1 MEAQDPQP
9 QMSDS
14 DFKLVCDKTVEL
26 KDRFGIPGV
35 AVGVFR
41 DGQSQVAGLG
51 VTHVE
56 NPLAVNEDTLFQI
69 GSITKTF
76 TGTVIMRLME
86 AGQLDLDTPLR
97 TYMPDLGLHDEDV
110 AARVTLRHLLT
121 HTGGW
126 LGDYF
131 DDMGW
136 GDDALARMVRHLA
149 ELPQLTPLG
158 EIWSY
163 NNAGFYLAGR
173 LIEVVTGQTYEAVV
187 QEMVLA
193 PLGMEHSFFM
203 PADVM
208 THRFV
213 VGHHITPDGPKVARP
228 WPVGR
233 AAHPAGGLVASVSD
247 LFKYAQFHL
256 QGGIASDG
264 TRLLS
269 EASVSLMQTPQV
281 SNDLRGGQMGLSWF
295 MRDIEGMRLVYHG
308 GGTNGQVSLLS
319 LVPTARLAIV
329 VLTNGSLGGML
340 TSEVTKFALSR
351 YLGVAEPEEAPQSR
365 DEASLASYLG
375 RYVTAMNELELS
387 VRDGSLWI
395 QVTPKGGFPTKD
407 SPPLP
412 VPPPVRAAFLDAD
425 RIVALDPPFK
435 DAQAEFLRA
444 TDGGI
449 AWLRFGGRVAKRQ

>member
-1 MEAQDPQP
+1 
-9 QMSDS
+9 MSDA
-14 DFKLVCDKTVEL
+14 DFKPVCDKTVEL

-35 AVGVFR
+35 AVGVLR
-41 DGQSQVAGLG
+41 DGQRQVAGFG
-51 VTHVE
+51 VTHVD

-76 TGTVIMRLME
+76 TGTVIMRLIE
-86 AGQLDLDTPLR
+86 AGTLDLDTPLR
-97 TYMPDLGLHDEDV
+97 TYLPDLRLQDEDV

-126 LGDYF
+126 VGDYF
-131 DDMGW
+131 DDLGW
-136 GDDALARMVRHLA
+136 GDDALTRMASHVA

-173 LIEVVTGQTYEAVV
+173 LVEVVTGKPYEAVV

-193 PLGMEHSFFM
+193 PLGMQHSFFM

-208 THRFV
+208 TYRFV
-213 VGHHITPDGPKVARP
+213 VGHHSTPDGPKVARP

-233 AAHPAGGLVASVSD
+233 AAHPAGGLVASVPD
-247 LFKYAQFHL
+247 LFNYAQFHL
-256 QGGIASDG
+256 QGGVAQDR

-269 EASVSLMQTPQV
+269 EASIGLMQTPQV
-281 SNDLRGGQMGLSWF
+281 PNDLRGGQMGLSWF
-295 MRDIEGMRLVYHG
+295 LRDIEGVRLVYHG
-308 GGTNGQVSLLS
+308 GGTNGQVSLLT
-319 LVPTARLAIV
+319 LVPAAKLAIV

-340 TSEVTKFALSR
+340 TSEVTKFALSH
-351 YLGVAEPEEAPQSR
+351 YLGVTEPEDAPQSR
-365 DEASLASYLG
+365 EESSLTPYLG
-375 RYVTAMNELELS
+375 RYVTSMNELEVS
-387 VRDGSLWI
+387 VRDGNLWV

-407 SPPLP
+407 SPPP
-412 VPPPVRAAFLDAD
+412 PAPPPVRAAIVGED

-435 DAQAEFLRA
+435 DAQGEFLRA
-444 TDGGI
+444 ADGSI
-449 AWLRFGGRVAKRQ
+449 AWLRLGGRVAQRQ